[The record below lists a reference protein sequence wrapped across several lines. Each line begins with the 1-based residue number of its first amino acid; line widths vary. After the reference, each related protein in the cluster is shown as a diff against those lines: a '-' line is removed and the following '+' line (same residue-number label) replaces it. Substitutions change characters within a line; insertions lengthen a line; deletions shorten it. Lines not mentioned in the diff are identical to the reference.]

1 MKMNQLTWIGAAMV
15 TLTLTACAPKAEK
28 TAAAPAAAGAPAA
41 PMTIKF
47 GSDAS
52 YAPFEFTAPSGE
64 ITGFDIEIAKAMC
77 EELKATCTFQNQDWD
92 GIIPSL
98 LAKKYDVI
106 ALKNGRRLQPLG
118 ALWHNNHFLH
128 RIKIPCRLAPTPF
141 VHRWF
146 WPR

>member
-1 MKMNQLTWIGAAMV
+1 MENFMKMNQLTWIGAAIV
-15 TLTLTACAPKAEK
+15 ALSLTACAPKAEK
-28 TAAAPAAAGAPAA
+28 TAAAPAAGGAAA
-41 PMTIKF
+41 PLTIKF

-52 YAPFEFTAPSGE
+52 YAPFEFTSPSGE

-106 ALKNGRRLQPLG
+106 ASSMDITAERQKSVAFTQ
-118 ALWHNNHFLH
+118 
-128 RIKIPCRLAPTPF
+128 
-141 VHRWF
+141 
-146 WPR
+146 